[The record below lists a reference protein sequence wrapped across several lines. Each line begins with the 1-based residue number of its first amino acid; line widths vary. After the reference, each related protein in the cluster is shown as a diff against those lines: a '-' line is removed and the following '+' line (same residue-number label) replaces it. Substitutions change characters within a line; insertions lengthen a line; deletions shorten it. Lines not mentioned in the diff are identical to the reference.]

1 MIQKPCKRQIYPPAE
16 GCPYGSTCTTF
27 SPIVLIAAPLFRFLQ
42 MQKITVAHTKPAT
55 NDPAAAP
62 AIAPGGRDPPEL
74 LGDSEELGPGS
85 GEPEPE
91 GRATEVD
98 VGCGVATPMMLM

>member
-16 GCPYGSTCTTF
+16 GCSYGSTCTAYRC
-27 SPIVLIAAPLFRFLQ
+27 IVLIAAFLRFLQ
-42 MQKITVAHTKPAT
+42 TQKIAVAHTKPAT
-55 NDPAAAP
+55 NDPATVP
-62 AIAPGGRDPPEL
+62 AIAPGGRGPPEL